1 MKAWQFTGTNK
12 PLALNEIKEPKAGPG
27 QVVVDV
33 KAAGVCHS
41 DVSALYDAGW
51 MAGFP
56 ILPRTMGHENAG
68 VISEVGKGMDHWKV
82 GDRVGLAPLFSDGD
96 ALGYG
101 KWDGGFGPKLLATDD
116 NLVKLPDEVPFDLGA
131 MATDA
136 GLTAYHAMMAVGGAK
151 AGMKV
156 GVIGL
161 GGLGYMGARV
171 AALSGAHVYGAEV
184 NPETRKLKDE
194 IGLTEVAESIDAFK
208 GKGLE
213 LIVDYAGFGT
223 TTATAIETLA
233 EFGTLVQVG
242 MGRLEA
248 TINTYPLI
256 INQLSIKGSK
266 SGTKADLKA
275 LYDLMKSGKLAPP
288 INHITQA
295 DIPDAIEKL
304 RAGGVVGRFVA
315 MYDQKAPLG
324 SAGHPL

>member
-12 PLALNEIKEPKAGPG
+12 PLELNDVDEPKAGPG

-41 DVSALYDAGW
+41 DVTALDDEGW
-51 MAGFP
+51 MALFP

-68 VISEVGKGMDHWKV
+68 IITEVGEGMDHWKV
-82 GDRVGLAPLFSDGD
+82 GDRVGLAPVMSDGD

-116 NLVKLPDEVPFDLGA
+116 NLVKLPDEVSFELGA

-136 GLTAYHAMMAVGGAK
+136 GLTAYHAIMAVGGAK

-161 GGLGYMGARV
+161 GGLGYIGARV
-171 AALSGAHVYGAEV
+171 AALSGAEVYGAEV
-184 NPETRKLKDE
+184 NPETQKLADE
-194 IGLTEVAESIDAFK
+194 IGLAGVADSITEFK
-208 GKGLE
+208 DKNLD

-223 TTATAIETLA
+223 TTSAALETLA

-266 SGTKADLKA
+266 SGTKEDLEN
-275 LYDLMKSGKLAPP
+275 LYALMKSGELNPP
-288 INHITQA
+288 MNLIQQA
-295 DIPDAIEKL
+295 DIPGAIDKL
-304 RAGGVVGRFVA
+304 RKGGVVGRFIAV
-315 MYDQKAPLG
+315 YED
-324 SAGHPL
+324 

>member
-1 MKAWQFTGTNK
+1 MKAWQFTGTHK
-12 PLALNEIKEPKAGPG
+12 PLVLNEVEEPKAGPG

-41 DVSALYDAGW
+41 DVSALHDDGW

-68 VISEVGKGMDHWKV
+68 VISEVGEGMHHWKV

-101 KWDGGFGPKLLATDD
+101 KWDGGFGPKLLATDE

-136 GLTAYHAMMAVGGAK
+136 GLTAYHAIMTVGGAK

-161 GGLGYMGARV
+161 GGLGYMGAKV
-171 AALSGAHVYGAEV
+171 AALSGAEVYGAEV
-184 NPETRKLKDE
+184 NPETRKLKND
-194 IGLTEVAESIDAFK
+194 IGLADVAESIDAFK
-208 GKGLE
+208 DKGLE

-223 TTATAIETLA
+223 TTAAAIETLA
-233 EFGTLVQVG
+233 ELGTLVQVG

-256 INQLSIKGSK
+256 IKQLSIKGSK
-266 SGTKADLKA
+266 SGTKADLQA

-288 INHITQA
+288 INHITHA

-304 RAGGVVGRFVA
+304 RVGGVVGRFVA
-315 MYDQKAPLG
+315 MYGEK
-324 SAGHPL
+324 